1 MPSPFAHAL
10 LLAAAYLV
18 GSLPFSYLIVK
29 LRTGR
34 DVRTLGSGNAGATNV
49 TRAAGKA
56 AGLLAALLDLGKGIA
71 VVLLSRGLGAPPALV
86 GGAAFAAVLGHCHP
100 VFLRFRGGKGGATG
114 AGALAVLALPAAL
127 ASVLVLAL
135 VIAWKRWVSLGTV
148 TAAATAPLFVL
159 AFQRLGQLP
168 EGEGLLPA
176 AAAIAALVVAR
187 HHSNLKRLLAGTEPR
202 LGPAK
207 R

>member
-1 MPSPFAHAL
+1 MQSPLHQAL

-18 GSLPFSYLIVK
+18 GSLPFSYLVVR

-71 VVLLSRGLGAPPALV
+71 VVLLSRRLGASPALV

-127 ASVLVLAL
+127 SSVLVLAL

-159 AFQRLGQLP
+159 AFQRLGRLP

-176 AAAIAALVVAR
+176 TAAIAALVVAR